1 MQPLKNLYVNSSFD
15 SKQLTICK
23 PKEKLGKE
31 NIKEIFSSLIRTGQN
46 EKLSSFC
53 EKPLYQCR
61 YFDKLIPEYNII
73 FISSIDKNTPNSNMN
88 ASKNLNI
95 KDIPIPKGNS
105 AYSKG
110 KRFE

>member
-1 MQPLKNLYVNSSFD
+1 MQPLKNIHINSSFD
-15 SKQLTICK
+15 LKQSTIYK
-23 PKEKLGKE
+23 PKDKLGKE
-31 NIKEIFSSLIRTGQN
+31 NVKESSSSLIRTQKN

-53 EKPLYQCR
+53 EKVLYQCR
-61 YFDKLIPEYNII
+61 YFDKLILEFNII
-73 FISSIDKNTPNSNMN
+73 FTSSSDKSSPNSNIN
-88 ASKNLNI
+88 AYKNSNV